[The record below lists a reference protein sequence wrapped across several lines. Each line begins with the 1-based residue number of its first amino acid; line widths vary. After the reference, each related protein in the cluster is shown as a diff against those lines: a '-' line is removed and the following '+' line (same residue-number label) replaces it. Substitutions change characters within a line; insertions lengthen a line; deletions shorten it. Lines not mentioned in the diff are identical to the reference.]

1 MKKLRIDKILKPQ
14 KIKDRFFYYMCI
26 SMLIPIL
33 ILEGFF
39 GYVLIRDQISTKKA
53 SSIAVMEKNAQQ
65 LDKLLTEIMQICQT
79 VGDDRE
85 ILNVLAEEKSI
96 NSEQEIEISN
106 ALMKKASYFDEHIQ
120 VYILGQNGNVYKSS
134 PLSFQDK
141 DFVKEEW
148 YHAAAE
154 SSDMAWIELYNKSK
168 VVDTFQEHFISVAKP
183 VKDHMTGKVLGVIL
197 VETCVDQILYQ
208 ETNWNGITFLYN
220 TSAYNKLKI
229 ENDVVKKYEDET
241 ISLIGTAGIATEL
254 PIAQQCVKGIAY
266 WENDFP
272 NKDLVHYKNYE
283 LCYQKLNAN
292 NWILVNAIPDKDFF
306 HTLYISILVY
316 GLLTA
321 ALLIIVFFISRG
333 IADYITRPIL
343 ELKENVEALQKGQFD
358 VEVSKITNDEIG
370 ELSTQFNKMVTDIH
384 NLMDEI
390 MEEQEI
396 RRGYELMLLNA
407 QINPHFLYNT
417 LDSLMWL
424 IRMKNLEDAELML
437 KSLTSFFKTGLNKG
451 NDMITL
457 EEEIKNV
464 SSYLAIQKLRYR
476 SKLEYEIY
484 LEESAGNIILP
495 KLILQPL
502 VENAIY
508 HGIKPK
514 ECGGMIFVWCFLQD
528 GVLILRV
535 KDNGVGMEEE
545 TLRHLQTA
553 SFEHRMEN
561 RDSYGV
567 VNVDERLRLFFK
579 DRYQMLIESKKN
591 MGTEL
596 TIRIEMGMESCT
608 D

>member
-1 MKKLRIDKILKPQ
+1 MKRLRIDKLLKPQ

-39 GYVLIRDQISTKKA
+39 GYVLIRDQINTKKA
-53 SSIAVMEKNAQQ
+53 NSIAVMEKNAQQ
-65 LDKLLTEIMQICQT
+65 LDKLLTETMQICQT

-85 ILNVLAEEKSI
+85 ILNILSEEK
-96 NSEQEIEISN
+96 NENYEQEIEISN
-106 ALMKKASYFDEHIQ
+106 ALMKKASYFDDHIQ
-120 VYILGQNGNVYKSS
+120 VYILGKNGNVYKSS
-134 PLSFQDK
+134 PLAFQDK
-141 DFVKEEW
+141 NFVKEEW

-154 SSDMAWIELYNKSK
+154 SSDMAWVELYNKSK
-168 VVDTFQEHFISVAKP
+168 VVNTFQEHFISVAEP

-229 ENDVVKKYEDET
+229 ENAVVKKYEGET
-241 ISLIGTAGIATEL
+241 ISLIGTGGIATEL

-266 WENDFP
+266 WKNDFP

-316 GLLTA
+316 GLLTV

-333 IADYITRPIL
+333 IADYVTRPIL
-343 ELKENVEALQKGQFD
+343 ELKENAEALQKGQFD

-370 ELSTQFNKMVTDIH
+370 ELSAQFNKMVTDIH

-390 MEEQEI
+390 VEEQEI

-424 IRMKNLEDAELML
+424 IRMKSLEDAELML

-457 EEEIKNV
+457 DEEIQNV

-484 LEESAGNIILP
+484 LEEAARKIILP

-514 ECGGMIFVWCFLQD
+514 EYGGMIFVWCFLQD
-528 GVLILRV
+528 DVLILRV
-535 KDNGVGMEEE
+535 KDNGVGMEKE
-545 TLRHLQTA
+545 TLRQLQTA
-553 SFEHRMEN
+553 SLEHRIEN

-579 DRYQMLIESKKN
+579 ERYQMLIESKKN

>member
-1 MKKLRIDKILKPQ
+1 MKRLRIDKLLKPQ

-53 SSIAVMEKNAQQ
+53 NSIAVMEKNAQQ
-65 LDKLLTEIMQICQT
+65 LDKLLTETMQICQT

-85 ILNVLAEEKSI
+85 ILNILSEEK
-96 NSEQEIEISN
+96 NENYEQEIEISN
-106 ALMKKASYFDEHIQ
+106 ALMKKASYFDDHIQ
-120 VYILGQNGNVYKSS
+120 VYILGGNGNVYKSS

-141 DFVKEEW
+141 NFVKEEW

-168 VVDTFQEHFISVAKP
+168 VVNTFQEHFISVAEP

-197 VETCVDQILYQ
+197 VETCVDQILYR

-220 TSAYNKLKI
+220 TSTYNKLKI
-229 ENDVVKKYEDET
+229 ENAVVKKYEGET
-241 ISLIGTAGIATEL
+241 ISLIGTGGIATEL

-316 GLLTA
+316 GLLTV

-333 IADYITRPIL
+333 IADYVTRPIL
-343 ELKENVEALQKGQFD
+343 ELKENAEALQKGQFD

-370 ELSTQFNKMVTDIH
+370 ELSAQFNKMVTDIH

-390 MEEQEI
+390 VEEQEI

-437 KSLTSFFKTGLNKG
+437 KSLTSFFKTGLNRG

-457 EEEIKNV
+457 DEEIQNV
-464 SSYLAIQKLRYR
+464 SSYLVIQKLRYR

-484 LEESAGNIILP
+484 LEEAARKIILP

-514 ECGGMIFVWCFLQD
+514 EYGGMIFVWCFLQD
-528 GVLILRV
+528 DVLILRV
-535 KDNGVGMEEE
+535 KDNGVGMEKE
-545 TLRHLQTA
+545 TLRQLQTA
-553 SFEHRMEN
+553 SLEHRMEN
-561 RDSYGV
+561 CDSYGV

-579 DRYQMLIESKKN
+579 ERYQMLIESKKN